1 MRQDSKSMHVFERF
15 VRFAG
20 VGVIG
25 TGAHYLVLITVVQ
38 LLHTNAVLASNLGAL
53 VGALVNYILNY
64 HFTFQSTKRHRE
76 ALSKFLV
83 VAAVALALNGLL
95 MYWLNAQLGLYYL
108 LAQII
113 TTLLVLLWTFFAN
126 HLWSFRE

>member
-1 MRQDSKSMHVFERF
+1 MHLFERF

-25 TGAHYLVLITVVQ
+25 TGAHYLVLISLVQ
-38 LLHTNAVLASNLGAL
+38 LLGTNAVLASNFGAL

-64 HFTFQSTKRHRE
+64 HFTFQSSKRHRE

-83 VAAVALALNGLL
+83 VAAVALVLNGLF
-95 MYWLNAQLGLYYL
+95 MFWLNWLLGLYYL

-126 HLWSFRE
+126 LHWSFRE

>member
-1 MRQDSKSMHVFERF
+1 MREDSKSMHLFERF

-25 TGAHYLVLITVVQ
+25 TGAHYLVLIALVQ
-38 LLHTNAVLASNLGAL
+38 LLHTNAVLASNFGAL
-53 VGALVNYILNY
+53 IGALVNYILNY

-83 VAAVALALNGLL
+83 VATVALILNGML
-95 MYWLNAQLGLYYL
+95 MYWLNGRLGLYYL

>member
-1 MRQDSKSMHVFERF
+1 MSEDSKSMHLFERF

-25 TGAHYLVLITVVQ
+25 TGAHYLVLITLVQ
-38 LLHTNAVLASNLGAL
+38 LLHTNAVLASNFGAL
-53 VGALVNYILNY
+53 IGALVNYILNY
-64 HFTFQSTKRHRE
+64 HFTFQSSKRHHE

-95 MYWLNAQLGLYYL
+95 MYWLNGQLGLYYL